1 MQMTTDQKASG
12 SSTIINAVYDFFFFF
27 CRKLPATV
35 PSLNSETMYSNGSL
49 SQRCSFSKVNTQLK
63 QKIYYTGWSF

>member
-12 SSTIINAVYDFFFFF
+12 SSTIINAVYAFFF

-35 PSLNSETMYSNGSL
+35 PSSNSETMYSNGSL
-49 SQRCSFSKVNTQLK
+49 SQRCNFSKVNTQLK